1 MDIKGQ
7 IEKDAHAFAG
17 EFTPRVNR
25 AQKAI
30 DYQIAF
36 VAGAK
41 QLRIYFNEFVDR
53 VDHLIGEPKGE
64 FEQGQR
70 DGLFWLR
77 DHLADLFGESGEE

>member
-7 IEKDAHAFAG
+7 IEKDAHDFAE

-25 AQKAI
+25 SQKAI

-36 VAGAK
+36 VAGAR
-41 QLRIYFNEFVDR
+41 QLRIYADEFIDR
-53 VDHLIGEPKGE
+53 VDKLIGEPKGE

-70 DGLFWLR
+70 DGLFWFR
-77 DHLADLFGESGEE
+77 DYLTDLFGESGEE